1 MAAVWQLPVIFVIEN
16 NGYGLSTPTTE
27 QYYCKDLA
35 DKGIGYGIKS
45 EIIDGN
51 NILEVYK
58 TVSRVARQLRRKPEP
73 FLLECKTFRMRGHE
87 EASGTK
93 YVPKELMEAW
103 AKKDPISNY
112 EKYLLKSKMI
122 DNDQI
127 EQLKD
132 NIKAEIKEALKEAE
146 KIERPLANDQAE
158 LSDVYALTPTI
169 QDKPKKRKKSLRY
182 IDAISAGLDEAM
194 NKFDNLVLM
203 GQDIAEYGGVFK
215 ITDGFV
221 EKYGKD
227 RVRNTPICESA
238 VVGIGLGLSLAG
250 YKSMV
255 EMQFSDFVT
264 CGFNQIVN
272 NLAKI
277 HYRWGANAD
286 VVIRMPAGGG
296 VGAGP
301 FHSQTNEMWF
311 VHTPGLKVVY
321 PSTPSDAKGLLI
333 SSIEDPNPVMFFEH
347 KALYRTLEEEVPD
360 GYHTVPLGKAKLV
373 SEGSDLSI
381 ITYGA
386 AVHWAKSLCEEQN
399 ISADILDLRT
409 LVPLDYAA
417 IDQTV
422 KNTSKIILLHEDVM
436 VGGLGGEISAYI
448 TEHLFEHLDAPI
460 IRVAALNTPV
470 PFANE
475 LESVYLP
482 KQRLVDAV
490 NKLLNY

>member
-1 MAAVWQLPVIFVIEN
+1 
-16 NGYGLSTPTTE
+16 
-27 QYYCKDLA
+27 
-35 DKGIGYGIKS
+35 
-45 EIIDGN
+45 
-51 NILEVYK
+51 
-58 TVSRVARQLRRKPEP
+58 
-73 FLLECKTFRMRGHE
+73 
-87 EASGTK
+87 
-93 YVPKELMEAW
+93 
-103 AKKDPISNY
+103 
-112 EKYLLKSKMI
+112 
-122 DNDQI
+122 
-127 EQLKD
+127 
-132 NIKAEIKEALKEAE
+132 
-146 KIERPLANDQAE
+146 
-158 LSDVYALTPTI
+158 
-169 QDKPKKRKKSLRY
+169 
-182 IDAISAGLDEAM
+182 
-194 NKFDNLVLM
+194 
-203 GQDIAEYGGVFK
+203 
-215 ITDGFV
+215 
-221 EKYGKD
+221 
-227 RVRNTPICESA
+227 
-238 VVGIGLGLSLAG
+238 
-250 YKSMV
+250 MV